1 MNLLLMTEQKNDLAV
16 YVMTYGQECT
26 WLVDYYIP
34 LEIGVACR
42 DKHCCELL
50 DDMDEDTISEKDKLY
65 CELTGLY
72 WMWKNNQH

>member
-1 MNLLLMTEQKNDLAV
+1 MYVAGRLL
-16 YVMTYGQECT
+16 YS
-26 WLVDYYIP
+26 
-34 LEIGVACR
+34 IGDCVACR

-65 CELTGLY
+65 FELTGLY